1 MVRDMERLTVCMYP
15 DDFHR
20 FDQTAKTLNRKKS
33 ELARW
38 VLKNWLDDFETRQ
51 AMIDAALI
59 REDNP
64 AVRRFIKK
72 YNCLPEEVE

>member
-1 MVRDMERLTVCMYP
+1 MHNVTTY
-15 DDFHR
+15 
-20 FDQTAKTLNRKKS
+20 
-33 ELARW
+33 W
-38 VLKNWLDDFETRQ
+38 WILKNWLDDFETRQ

-64 AVRRFIKK
+64 AVRKFIKK